1 MANYVQNAAEAVK
14 LIKSNNRVLIQ
25 GGAATPQALAKAM
38 TERAEELSNVEVV
51 HIHTEG
57 YADYA
62 LPEYSKSFKTSAF
75 FLGGNIR
82 KSVDAG
88 YAQYNPVFLSDIP
101 VLFRNDTL
109 PLDVVL
115 LNVSPPDRHGYCSL
129 GVSVDVVAAGVE
141 KAKVLIAQINPQMPR
156 CMGDGIIHIDRFD
169 ACFDIDEPLYELNI
183 PAANE
188 TEKRI
193 GNFIAEMIPDG
204 ATLQMG
210 IGGIP
215 NAVLDALGNHKNLG
229 VHTEMFS
236 EGLLPLMEKGVI
248 NNSQKK
254 IMAGKIVS
262 GFAMGSRKLY
272 NFMDDN
278 PEVWMMD
285 IQFVN
290 DTAVIR
296 QNPAV
301 MAINSALEVDLTG
314 QICADSIGTR
324 MYSGVGGQMDFM
336 RGAALSKG
344 GKAICALPAITGRG
358 VSKIV
363 PTLKEGAGVV
373 TTRAHA
379 QYVATEYGVAELK
392 GRNLAQRAKALI
404 DVSHPDAREE
414 LERAAHERFGPS
426 FISFNTPIKAEE
438 TTLV

>member
-1 MANYVQNAAEAVK
+1 MANFVKDAAEAVK
-14 LIKSNNRVLIQ
+14 LIKSNDRVLLHA
-25 GGAATPQALAKAM
+25 GSATPQALAKAM
-38 TERAEELSNVEVV
+38 TERHEELRNVEVV

-57 YADYA
+57 YAEYA
-62 LPEYSKSFKTSAF
+62 KPEYSESFKCSAF

-82 KSVDAG
+82 KSVDEG

-101 VLFRNDTL
+101 VLFRNGTI
-109 PLDVVL
+109 PIDVVL
-115 LNVSPPDRHGYCSL
+115 LNVSPPDKHGYCSM
-129 GVSVDVVAAGVE
+129 GVSVDVMVGGVE
-141 KAKVLIAQINPQMPR
+141 TAKVLIAQINPNMPR

-169 ACFDIDEPLYELNI
+169 ACFEIDEPIYELKA
-183 PAANE
+183 PAASE
-188 TEKRI
+188 IEQRI
-193 GNFIAEMIPDG
+193 GNHIAEMIPDG

-215 NAVLDALGNHKNLG
+215 NAVLNALGNHKDLG

-248 NNSQKK
+248 NNSKK
-254 IMAGKIVS
+254 HIMPGKIVS
-262 GFAMGSRKLY
+262 GFAMGTRKLY
-272 NFMDDN
+272 DFMDDN

-296 QNPAV
+296 QNPSV
-301 MAINSALEVDLTG
+301 MAINSALQVDLTG

-336 RGAALSKG
+336 RGAALSAG
-344 GKAICALPAITGRG
+344 GKAICALPAITPKGI
-358 VSKIV
+358 SKICN
-363 PTLKEGAGVV
+363 TLNEGAGVV

-379 QYVATEYGVAELK
+379 QYVVTEYGVAVLK

-404 DVSHPDAREE
+404 DVAHPDAREE
-414 LERAAHERFGPS
+414 LERAARERFGKS
-426 FISFNTPIKAEE
+426 FVTFN
-438 TTLV
+438 